1 MPRSGDRVAGS
12 AAMSTPPQFAVLV
25 PVKPPARGKSR
36 LAGLPDEQR
45 TALAT
50 AFAHDTV
57 AAALA
62 ASRVGAVM
70 VVTDDAAFAASAAAA
85 GCATLPDGVTEDL
98 NGSLVQAAAECAR
111 RWPSYSLAAL
121 CADLPALSAADLDAA
136 LAQVPATGACFVADA
151 AGTGTTMYAAA
162 GLEAF
167 APRFG
172 TDSRAAHRET
182 GAVEVGGDLA
192 SLRQDV
198 DDVGDLGRAMVL
210 GVGTHTAAA
219 TGHGGS

>member
-1 MPRSGDRVAGS
+1 M
-12 AAMSTPPQFAVLV
+12 
-25 PVKPPARGKSR
+25 
-36 LAGLPDEQR
+36 
-45 TALAT
+45 
-50 AFAHDTV
+50 

-62 ASRVGAVM
+62 ASRVGVVM

-121 CADLPALSAADLDAA
+121 CADLPALSASDLDDA
-136 LAQVPATGACFVADA
+136 LAQVPATGAVFVADA

-162 GLEAF
+162 GLDDF

-172 TDSRAAHRET
+172 AGSRTAWIDRDDRHASAQVAPVPDEGARQRALAGPRRPRDSDTVRPARGIGKVGQRTGKVAILRET
-182 GAVEVGGDLA
+182 P
-192 SLRQDV
+192 
-198 DDVGDLGRAMVL
+198 
-210 GVGTHTAAA
+210 
-219 TGHGGS
+219 